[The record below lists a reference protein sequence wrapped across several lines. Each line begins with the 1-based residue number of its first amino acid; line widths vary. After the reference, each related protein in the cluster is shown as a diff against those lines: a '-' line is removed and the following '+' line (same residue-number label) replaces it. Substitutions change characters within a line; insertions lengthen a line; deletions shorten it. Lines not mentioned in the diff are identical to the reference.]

1 MKVIARIFMSK
12 KEFIDIP
19 GEFVFWHSPY
29 NYRPILFFACN
40 SEKFAGCVPA
50 LENEFPL
57 YSNFYR
63 LGMINKEE
71 FPQLPLKKRTFP
83 YFISIYR
90 KFFKIYSLQEYHNK
104 RIIFI
109 EPAKRNKKF
118 KEIEL

>member
-19 GEFVFWHSPY
+19 GEFILWHSQY
-29 NYRPILFFACN
+29 NFRPILFFACN
-40 SEKFAGCVPA
+40 SKKIGDCFPGIEKK
-50 LENEFPL
+50 FPL

-71 FPQLPLKKRTFP
+71 FPQLPLKKKTFP
-83 YFISIYR
+83 YFINIYR
-90 KFFKIYSLQEYHNK
+90 KFFKTYSSQQEYYNK

-109 EPAKRNKKF
+109 EPAKTKF
-118 KEIEL
+118 NEIEL